1 MSNDSTSYIYREPFV
16 SENFSNSLQISEIP
30 RDSDVLTRRVL
41 TFSNI
46 ITYRG
51 DIRWPKADG
60 ETIRSNYAGIK
71 GIAEMSIP
79 NFFFPSLV
87 KPVVHLCAFPRTR
100 RRTSRADSTTWAR
113 FDFFS
118 GPGMRAH
125 LRQIVNTFIHVR
137 QPRVLYS
144 VVALDNETEAF

>member
-41 TFSNI
+41 TVSNI

-79 NFFFPSLV
+79 NFFFPSPV

-100 RRTSRADSTTWAR
+100 RSDEEEDIAGR
-113 FDFFS
+113 FDHLGSFRFFL
-118 GPGMRAH
+118 RA
-125 LRQIVNTFIHVR
+125 RYAGTPTSNRKYI
-137 QPRVLYS
+137 YS
-144 VVALDNETEAF
+144 C